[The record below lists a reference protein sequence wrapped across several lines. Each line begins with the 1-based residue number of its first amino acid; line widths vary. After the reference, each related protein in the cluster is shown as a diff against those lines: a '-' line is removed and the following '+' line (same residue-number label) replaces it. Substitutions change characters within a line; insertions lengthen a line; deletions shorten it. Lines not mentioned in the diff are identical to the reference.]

1 MSHTTAEGNGPSAS
15 AISVEWG
22 MSDQRDPYSVLDA
35 AEKAAASGDFAAA
48 EQLLREAA
56 RLQEATLGP
65 LHPDLANTL
74 NNLGVVCEVADKPAE
89 AERYFRRAYDIAT
102 ASLEPDHPF
111 VATSRKNLEDFCAA
125 RGLDVVVPVPV
136 PLPAP
141 VPPPVPSPPRVL
153 APSSAKTIEKKP
165 RLEPRATVRPEPAIH
180 EKAHS
185 APAKTPLRALIM
197 LAIGGL
203 LSGYLLVTWLAAPWF
218 RSNDAPGSS
227 APPAAQPPAS
237 PPPTESPKPPETQ
250 AAKPAET
257 SPAEPKSSEAPKTP
271 VARQPDPAKTA
282 RAAEGV
288 SKSALIVVDAN
299 VCKDLQVTGNWRCEL
314 PSRPAAPGRLVFYTR
329 IKSPKDVKILHRWYH
344 GERLRQAVELTI
356 RANPGSGY
364 RTFSRQSVNDSGEWR
379 VELRAS
385 DGTLLREERF
395 TVR

>member
-1 MSHTTAEGNGPSAS
+1 MPH
-15 AISVEWG
+15 
-22 MSDQRDPYSVLDA
+22 QREPRSVLES
-35 AEKAAASGDFAAA
+35 AEKAAASGDFVSA
-48 EQLLREAA
+48 ERFLREAA
-56 RLQEATLGP
+56 RLQEASLGP

-74 NNLGVVCEVADKPAE
+74 NNLGVVCEVAEKPAE

-125 RGLDVVVPVPV
+125 RGLDVVVPVP
-136 PLPAP
+136 LPAP
-141 VPPPVPSPPRVL
+141 VPPPVPSPPPVL
-153 APSSAKTIEKKP
+153 ARSPAKTIEKKP

-185 APAKTPLRALIM
+185 GPAQTPSRALIM

-203 LSGYLLVTWLAAPWF
+203 LSGYLLVTWLGAPWF

-227 APPAAQPPAS
+227 TPPAAQPPAAS
-237 PPPTESPKPPETQ
+237 PPTTESPKPPETQ
-250 AAKPAET
+250 AANPAET

-271 VARQPDPAKTA
+271 VARQSDPATTA
-282 RAAEGV
+282 RATGGV

-299 VCKDLQVTGNWRCEL
+299 VCKDLQVTGNWRCEP
-314 PSRPAAPGRLVFYTR
+314 PSRPVAPGRLVFYTR
-329 IKSPKDVKILHRWYH
+329 IKSATNAKILHRWYQDD
-344 GERLRQAVELTI
+344 RLRQAVELTI

-364 RTFSRQSVNDSGEWR
+364 RTFSRQTVNESGEWR

>member
-1 MSHTTAEGNGPSAS
+1 MP
-15 AISVEWG
+15 
-22 MSDQRDPYSVLDA
+22 DQRDPRSVLES
-35 AEKAAASGDFAAA
+35 AEKAAASGDFASA

-56 RLQEATLGP
+56 RLQEASLGP

-74 NNLGVVCEVADKPAE
+74 NNLGVVCEVAEKPAE
-89 AERYFRRAYDIAT
+89 AERYFRRAYDIAM

-141 VPPPVPSPPRVL
+141 VPPPVPSPPPVL
-153 APSSAKTIEKKP
+153 APSPAKTIEKKP

-185 APAKTPLRALIM
+185 APAKTPSRALV
-197 LAIGGL
+197 IGAL
-203 LSGYLLVTWLAAPWF
+203 LSAGLLVTLLAAPWF

-227 APPAAQPPAS
+227 APPAAQPPAAS
-237 PPPTESPKPPETQ
+237 PAKTESPKPPETQ

-282 RAAEGV
+282 RATGGV

-299 VCKDLQVTGNWRCEL
+299 VCKDLQVTGNWRCEP
-314 PSRPAAPGRLVFYTR
+314 PSRPVAPGRLVFYTR
-329 IKSPKDVKILHRWYH
+329 IKSPRDAKILHRWYQ
-344 GERLRQAVELTI
+344 GDRLRQAVELII

-364 RTFSRQSVNDSGEWR
+364 RTFSRQTVNDSGEWR

>member
-1 MSHTTAEGNGPSAS
+1 
-15 AISVEWG
+15 

-35 AEKAAASGDFAAA
+35 AEKAAASGDFATA

-56 RLQEATLGP
+56 RLQEASLGP

-74 NNLGVVCEVADKPAE
+74 NNLGVVCEVAEKPAE

-141 VPPPVPSPPRVL
+141 VPPPVPSRPPVL
-153 APSSAKTIEKKP
+153 APSPAKTIEKKP
-165 RLEPRATVRPEPAIH
+165 RLEPRATVRPEPAVH
-180 EKAHS
+180 ENAHS
-185 APAKTPLRALIM
+185 APAKTPSRALV
-197 LAIGGL
+197 IGAL
-203 LSGYLLVTWLAAPWF
+203 LSAGLLVTLLAAPWF
-218 RSNDAPGSS
+218 RSNDAPDSS
-227 APPAAQPPAS
+227 PPPAAQPPAAG
-237 PPPTESPKPPETQ
+237 PAKAESPKPAETQ
-250 AAKPAET
+250 AARPAET

-271 VARQPDPAKTA
+271 VAGQPDPAKTA
-282 RAAEGV
+282 RPAGGV

-364 RTFSRQSVNDSGEWR
+364 RTFSRQTVNDSGEWR

>member
-1 MSHTTAEGNGPSAS
+1 MP
-15 AISVEWG
+15 
-22 MSDQRDPYSVLDA
+22 DQRDTRSVLES
-35 AEKAAASGDFAAA
+35 AEKAAASGDFASA
-48 EQLLREAA
+48 ERLLREAA
-56 RLQEATLGP
+56 RLQEASLGP

-74 NNLGVVCEVADKPAE
+74 NNLGVVCEVAEKPAE
-89 AERYFRRAYDIAT
+89 AERYFRRAYDIAM
-102 ASLEPDHPF
+102 ASLDPDHPF

-141 VPPPVPSPPRVL
+141 VPPSVPSRASVL
-153 APSSAKTIEKKP
+153 APPSAKTIEKKP
-165 RLEPRATVRPEPAIH
+165 HLEPRATVRPEPAIH

-185 APAKTPLRALIM
+185 APAKTPSRALV
-197 LAIGGL
+197 IGAL
-203 LSGYLLVTWLAAPWF
+203 LSAGLLVTLLAAPWF

-227 APPAAQPPAS
+227 APPAAQPPAAS
-237 PPPTESPKPPETQ
+237 PPTTESPKPPETQ

-271 VARQPDPAKTA
+271 VARQPDPATTA
-282 RAAEGV
+282 RATAGV

-299 VCKDLQVTGNWRCEL
+299 VCKDLRTSGDWRCEP
-314 PSRPAAPGRLVFYTR
+314 PSRPVAPGRLVFYTR
-329 IKSPKDVKILHRWYH
+329 IKSPRDARIFHRWYQ
-344 GERLRQAVELTI
+344 GDRLRQAVELII

-364 RTFSRQSVNDSGEWR
+364 RTFSRHTVNDSGEWR